1 MARDGTARGHGPSGA
16 KAGRPSKALKDKIEN
31 GNPGGRRLTVVE
43 LPKNQKEGIAEDP
56 FDVEDLEMGDL
67 PEPMDVTVEPGPSP
81 RDYMDDEQNRANG
94 EFYAKQIFNE
104 TMAWLDKTGC
114 RELIERE
121 VVDLYAVSAARW
133 IQCERAISHHSLLGP
148 HPTTKVPMAS
158 PFTSLSNQY
167 SKTMMSCYY
176 TIYQVV
182 KENCVG
188 DYKTGSPQDSVME
201 MLLSE

>member
-1 MARDGTARGHGPSGA
+1 MARDGTSRGHGQRTA
-16 KAGRPSKALKDKIEN
+16 KSGRPAKALKEKIEN
-31 GNPGGRRLTVVE
+31 GNPGGRKLTVVE
-43 LPKNQKEGIAEDP
+43 LPGKQKEEIAENP
-56 FDVEDLEMGDL
+56 FDVEDLDSGDL
-67 PEPMDVTVEPGPSP
+67 PEPMDITVEPGPSP
-81 RDYMDDEQNRANG
+81 RDYMDDEQNKANG
-94 EFYAKQIFNE
+94 AFYAKQIFNE
-104 TMAWLDKTGC
+104 TMAWLDKTGF

-133 IQCERAISHHSLLGP
+133 IQCERAISQHSLLAP

-158 PFTSLSNQY
+158 PFASLSNQY
-167 SKTMMSCYY
+167 SKTMMGCWY

-188 DYKTGSPQDSVME
+188 DYKTGNPQESVME